1 MELILVNKK
10 ELQEMLGE
18 IRPSNK
24 QPESIKE
31 EVKYLSP
38 VEAREYMKSKGIHI
52 SKSTLY
58 KLTSNKKIPFTH
70 FGKKKILFR
79 AEELD
84 AWVESRLIRSSDANP
99 VTIAVAKEAR
109 KKKL

>member
-18 IRPSNK
+18 MRPSNK

-58 KLTSNKKIPFTH
+58 KWTSDKKIPFTH
-70 FGKKKILFR
+70 FGRKKILFK
-79 AEELD
+79 ADELD
-84 AWVESRLIRSSDANP
+84 AWVESRLKRGSDANP
-99 VTIAVAKEAR
+99 VTIRVAEEAR